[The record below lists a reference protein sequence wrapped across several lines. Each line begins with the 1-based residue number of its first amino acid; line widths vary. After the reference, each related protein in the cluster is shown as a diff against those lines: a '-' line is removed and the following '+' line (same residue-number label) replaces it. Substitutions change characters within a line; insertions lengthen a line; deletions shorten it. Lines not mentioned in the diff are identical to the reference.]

1 MRFAIVNEEKREAQ
15 KGLAGI
21 CIGCEQPVIPKCGPI
36 KVHHWAHA
44 SQCECDH
51 WWENET
57 EWHRSWKSNFP
68 IECQEVRHKAED
80 GEWHIADVKTKFGN
94 TIEFQH
100 SSLKHEE
107 RLARNNF
114 YGSDLVWVVDGL
126 RREKDK
132 SQFDLILKNSQ
143 MIYQNIQLI
152 KLPSSIEEC
161 TILKEWAECRIPVFF
176 DFGVVLPLWCLL
188 PKSTKGCFYAGPFSR
203 QNFIDLHNGIL
214 TKNGQ
219 NFQDLMKTL
228 NEIVFLYENPVK
240 QVYKQTNQALGNRRN
255 LIQRQV
261 EIPANP
267 SRRYLNKLNRSS
279 RRRGRL

>member
-1 MRFAIVNEEKREAQ
+1 MRFSIVNGEKREAQ
-15 KGLAGI
+15 KGLIGI
-21 CIGCEQPVIPKCGPI
+21 CIGCDQPVIPKCGPI
-36 KVHHWAHA
+36 KIHHWAHK

-57 EWHRSWKSNFP
+57 EWHRSWKNNFP
-68 IECQEVRHKAED
+68 IECQEIRHRAED
-80 GEWHIADVKTKFGN
+80 GEWHIADVKTKQGN
-94 TIEFQH
+94 ILEFQH
-100 SSLKHEE
+100 SLLNPEE

-114 YGSDLVWVVDGL
+114 YGNDLVWVVDGL

-143 MIYQNIQLI
+143 MIYQNIQLTR
-152 KLPSSIEEC
+152 LPASIEEC
-161 TILKEWAECRIPVFF
+161 TLLKEWSECRIPVLF
-176 DFGVVLPLWCLL
+176 DFGVELPLWCLL
-188 PKSTKGCFYAGPFSR
+188 PKSSKGFFYAGPLSR

-219 NFQDLMKTL
+219 NFQDLIKTL

-240 QVYKQTNQALGNRRN
+240 QVYQQPNQALGYRRPI
-255 LIQRQV
+255 IQRQI

-267 SRRYLNKLNRSS
+267 SRRYLNYLNRSAS
-279 RRRGRL
+279 RRGRL